1 MLQKSLPF
9 ILYLVLISLTPLS
22 YSLSP
27 SFSFYLLVGK
37 HAKITIVTTTSIT
50 ATNIIQLGTQTMFVI
65 DSQVRW
71 GSLLHIKSRN
81 DNYNIGCYNKVK
93 EARCKKK
100 PKKRRGMSCCC
111 KFKLG
116 NGIAKCFGV
125 F

>member
-1 MLQKSLPF
+1 
-9 ILYLVLISLTPLS
+9 
-22 YSLSP
+22 
-27 SFSFYLLVGK
+27 
-37 HAKITIVTTTSIT
+37 
-50 ATNIIQLGTQTMFVI
+50 MFVI

-125 F
+125 FKISPKLQGSTCLDLHELWKLARIKRLGGPI